1 MGDRLGPIHAAC
13 IRSFVRHGHDVVL
26 HSYGRPVDTPDGV
39 TLFDAAALMT
49 QQELIRHRP
58 TGSPALG
65 ANRYR
70 YRLLKAGM
78 GIYVDCDVF
87 CLQPFP
93 DEPYLFGLEQ
103 NGQVNNAV
111 LAMPPDS
118 KLLQD
123 LVSATEDDYF
133 IPPWVRRSDRRVWR
147 LRKAMGFPRH
157 VADQPWGTF
166 GPQLVTYM
174 IQKHHLMKMAQP
186 IDIFYPLHHQQTS
199 LLAQAGLRIADM
211 VTPRT
216 LGLHLY
222 NHSLKGLEPVDG
234 SPLHEVIQS

>member
-133 IPPWVRRSDRRVWR
+133 IPPWVRRSDRC
-147 LRKAMGFPRH
+147 
-157 VADQPWGTF
+157 VAP
-166 GPQLVTYM
+166 
-174 IQKHHLMKMAQP
+174 AQG
-186 IDIFYPLHHQQTS
+186 D
-199 LLAQAGLRIADM
+199 GLSSSC
-211 VTPRT
+211 
-216 LGLHLY
+216 G
-222 NHSLKGLEPVDG
+222 
-234 SPLHEVIQS
+234 